1 MREKY
6 IPLNGEPKP
15 LYTLE
20 NNGENMNIF
29 DKLKSL
35 SKPMSL
41 KFDDLPDM
49 VKDKSIEKFDI
60 GAYAKDIVGAIIADA
75 KKVGGF
81 DLEVK
86 VVGVGVR
93 VALVDPSDET
103 RTRIATTSIEVG
115 HPDLN
120 MGELLS
126 TADVLP
132 PSDGNRIL
140 HSGDKED
147 DESTYRPGKYDGVMY
162 G

>member
-1 MREKY
+1 
-6 IPLNGEPKP
+6 
-15 LYTLE
+15 
-20 NNGENMNIF
+20 MNIY

-35 SKPMSL
+35 SKPTKI

-49 VKDKSIEKFDI
+49 IKDESIGKFDLST
-60 GAYAKDIVGAIIADA
+60 YAKDVVSSIIKDA
-75 KKVGGF
+75 KEVGGF

-86 VVGVGVR
+86 VVGIGVR

-140 HSGDKED
+140 HAHDED
-147 DESTYRPGKYDGVMY
+147 DDNDPPYQPGKYDGVMY

>member
-1 MREKY
+1 
-6 IPLNGEPKP
+6 
-15 LYTLE
+15 
-20 NNGENMNIF
+20 MNIF

-35 SKPMSL
+35 SKPMKK

-49 VKDKSIEKFDI
+49 VKDGSIERFNLNT
-60 GAYAKDIVGAIIADA
+60 YANDVVKAIVKDA
-75 KKVGGF
+75 KEVGGF

-86 VVGVGVR
+86 VVGIGVR
-93 VALVDPSDET
+93 VVLVDPSDET

-115 HPDLN
+115 HPDLD

-126 TADVLP
+126 TADILP

-140 HSGDKED
+140 HAGDEKED
-147 DESTYRPGKYDGVMY
+147 DPPYRPGKYDGVMY